1 LGSTV
6 HVETAYCEAVAAAAL
21 KRANLSDFN
30 ENWLELSAK
39 AGATD
44 FAYITRKG

>member
-1 LGSTV
+1 M
-6 HVETAYCEAVAAAAL
+6 AAAAL
-21 KRANLSDFN
+21 EQANLPDFN

-44 FAYITRKG
+44 YAQG